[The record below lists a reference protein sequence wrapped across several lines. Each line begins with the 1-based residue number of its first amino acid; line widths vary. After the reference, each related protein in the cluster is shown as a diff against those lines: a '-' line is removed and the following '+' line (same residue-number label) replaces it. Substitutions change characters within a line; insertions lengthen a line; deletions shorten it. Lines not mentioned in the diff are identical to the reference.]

1 MSGHV
6 NNYNHRRDTNST
18 NNSGGGGSINMD
30 QQRERLER
38 ERKERMARLRAGD
51 TEDIIQGG
59 KALRG
64 GELTPIS
71 DSLPASSSSSLT
83 PLTSNAKKRKK
94 DGVDDKNSNDED
106 NYDDDEEDDE
116 QRQMMAL
123 LGFAGSFNTTKGKAV
138 IDNQTSAAKGTV
150 QKNKG
155 RKYRQYMNRKGGFN
169 RPLDKMN

>member
-1 MSGHV
+1 
-6 NNYNHRRDTNST
+6 
-18 NNSGGGGSINMD
+18 MD

-51 TEDIIQGG
+51 MEDIQGG

-64 GELTPIS
+64 GELTTTS
-71 DSLPASSSSSLT
+71 DSLSASSSSLK
-83 PLTSNAKKRKK
+83 PLTSKAKKRKK
-94 DGVDDKNSNDED
+94 DGVDDNNGNDED
-106 NYDDDEEDDE
+106 NNDDDEEDDE